1 METLKLYEHQQ
12 QAIDYLKN
20 FNSCL
25 IGDDMGLGKTFE
37 GSEMMKF
44 YNNRVNLV
52 VCQKSKVND
61 WVEHFEKYY
70 SEVAVFDL
78 TNKKQIEC
86 FMLWCLAKEP
96 AKVTHVNCVG
106 IINYDLLIRRPE
118 LQKLSDFTLML
129 DESSEVKNETSKR
142 AKYILKMK
150 PNNVILLTGTPVN
163 GKFEE
168 LWSQLKLLGWNISRD
183 LFHNQYMNFK
193 IDRTQG
199 FPRKVF
205 TGYKNKERL
214 LKKLHDYGGVF
225 RKTEEVYTLPQQIDI
240 PLKIAKTS
248 EYRRFCKS
256 KYILLGNTEI
266 VGDTVLTE
274 RLGKRLLCSIYNKA
288 KLQAFKDLINSTN
301 DRLIVFYNFNAE
313 LDELVKLVG
322 DSKPISYMNGTYK
335 DLSAYDE
342 EENSITFVQ
351 YQSGSMGLN
360 LQKANKIIYFSPPD
374 GNSIYFEQSKKRI
387 HRLGQTK
394 SCFYYYLIVE
404 DSVETE
410 IYETLGIRKNN
421 NDELFKKEGEKGER

>member
-1 METLKLYEHQQ
+1 MLKLYEHQQ
-12 QAIDYLKN
+12 QAVDYLKN
-20 FNSCL
+20 FKNCL

-37 GSEMMKF
+37 GSEMLHF
-44 YNNRVNLV
+44 YGNRVNLV

-61 WVEHFEKYY
+61 WMEHFEKYY
-70 SEVAVFDL
+70 TWDYTVVDATKNKIDFVMKSIEVNVSP
-78 TNKKQIEC
+78 TVI
-86 FMLWCLAKEP
+86 
-96 AKVTHVNCVG
+96 

-118 LQKLSDFTLML
+118 LQTLRNFTLLL

-142 AKYILKMK
+142 AKYILKMN
-150 PNNVILLTGTPVN
+150 PSNVILLTGTPIN

-168 LWSQLKLLGWNISRD
+168 LWSQLKLLGWNISKD

-193 IDRTQG
+193 IDRSNG

-225 RKTEEVYTLPQQIDI
+225 RKTEEVYTLPQQIHI

-248 EYRRFCKS
+248 EYKRFNKT
-256 KYILLGNTEI
+256 KYILLGNAEI

-274 RLGKRLLCSIYNKA
+274 RLGKRLLCSVYNKE

-313 LDELVKLVG
+313 LDELVKIVG
-322 DSKPISYMNGTYK
+322 DSKPISYMNGTDK
-335 DLSAYDE
+335 DLTAYE
-342 EENSITFVQ
+342 ECDDSITFVQ

-421 NDELFKKEGEKGER
+421 NDELFKKEGEKNESI

>member
-12 QAIDYLKN
+12 QAVDYLKN
-20 FNSCL
+20 FTSCL

-37 GSEMMKF
+37 GSEMLKF
-44 YNNRVNLV
+44 YDNITNLV

-61 WVEHFEKYY
+61 WMEHFKKYY
-70 SEVAVFDL
+70 PKYSVYDL
-78 TNKKQIEC
+78 TNKKD
-86 FMLWCLAKEP
+86 FKEFFDTDWF
-96 AKVTHVNCVG
+96 KVG

-118 LQKLSDFTLML
+118 LQTLSDFTLLL

-150 PNNVILLTGTPVN
+150 PSNVILLTGTPIN

-168 LWSQLKLLGWNISRD
+168 LWSQLKLLGWDIRKE
-183 LFHNQYMNFK
+183 LFYNQYMEYK

-214 LKKLHDYGGVF
+214 LKKLHNYGGVF

-256 KYILLGNTEI
+256 KYVLLGNTEI

-274 RLGKRLLCSIYNKA
+274 RLGKRLLCSIHNKA

-322 DSKPISYMNGTYK
+322 DSKPISYMNGTHK

-342 EENSITFVQ
+342 KENSITFVQ

-421 NDELFKKEGEKGER
+421 NDELFKKAGE